1 MLKDVNYK
9 VEEVMYNYTLQQ
21 YVVWLYILILL
32 DVLKEGS

>member
-1 MLKDVNYK
+1 MLKDVNDK

-21 YVVWLYILILL
+21 YAMWLYILILL